1 MLINSGTYA
10 NQTPQIESRRRKTHA
25 NHWIFNLQGI
35 FYFCILVQY
44 SLILAQYLTP
54 AKCRR
59 DGGWR
64 LHSTLGVFKHLLSQ
78 CCIYYIWESWI
89 LEALLKGSD
98 GQLHIRVLKVRHEQN
113 AKFCLLK
120 CKNIFSTPLFIMWFF
135 WIMLKFSRNLFS
147 LIYCFLDYRWRFEG
161 W

>member
-1 MLINSGTYA
+1 MLINCGTYA

-54 AKCRR
+54 AKRRR

-64 LHSTLGVFKHLLSQ
+64 LHSTLRGLQTSFVTVLYLLHLRKLNFRGSFKRVRWSAVCYISHLKDWIKRVKT
-78 CCIYYIWESWI
+78 IYTY
-89 LEALLKGSD
+89 G
-98 GQLHIRVLKVRHEQN
+98 
-113 AKFCLLK
+113 C
-120 CKNIFSTPLFIMWFF
+120 
-135 WIMLKFSRNLFS
+135 SRADMS
-147 LIYCFLDYRWRFEG
+147 RM
-161 W
+161 

>member
-54 AKCRR
+54 AKRRR

-78 CCIYYIWESWI
+78 CCIYYI
-89 LEALLKGSD
+89 
-98 GQLHIRVLKVRHEQN
+98 
-113 AKFCLLK
+113 
-120 CKNIFSTPLFIMWFF
+120 
-135 WIMLKFSRNLFS
+135 
-147 LIYCFLDYRWRFEG
+147 
-161 W
+161 